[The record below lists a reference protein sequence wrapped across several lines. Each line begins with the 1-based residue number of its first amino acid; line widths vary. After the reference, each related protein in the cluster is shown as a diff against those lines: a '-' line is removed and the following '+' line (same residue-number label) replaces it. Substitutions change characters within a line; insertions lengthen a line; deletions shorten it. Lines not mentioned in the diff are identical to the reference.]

1 MALKDHHTKQ
11 LYSLTGLQFTKLAE
25 QRTHDKETQQAFEK
39 FMQIASQDGKPRVFL
54 CGFSEFT
61 ILDEQAPADAELL
74 RSCEKVALR
83 YKS

>member
-1 MALKDHHTKQ
+1 MDRYQKQ
-11 LYSLTGLQFTKLAE
+11 LYSLTDRQFTKLVE
-25 QRTHDKETQQAFEK
+25 QRTHDKQTQQAFEK
-39 FMQIASQDGKPRVFL
+39 FMSISSRSGKPRVFL

-74 RSCEKVALR
+74 KEYEKLATP